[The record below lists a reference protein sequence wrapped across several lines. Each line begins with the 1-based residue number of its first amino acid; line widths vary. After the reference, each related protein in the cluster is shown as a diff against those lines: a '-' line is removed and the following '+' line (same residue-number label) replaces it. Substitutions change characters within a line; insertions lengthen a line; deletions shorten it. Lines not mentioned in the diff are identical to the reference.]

1 MGTGKANALTA
12 GMVCVLAML
21 AALPA
26 RGATV
31 DYSDGFEPASMALNA
46 GAAMVG
52 DRLRLT
58 DTSSGSQARSAYHR
72 EKAPVDRFVTRFVY
86 RVDRVGTSP
95 SGGWTFVLQNQGP
108 DAVGRSKST
117 GTNGWAPTSPSL
129 ALRVRGRS
137 GMELLKDTGNGPN
150 RIKSG
155 PIRPELGSF
164 LSGDPFEF
172 LLAYDGTVLHLII
185 TNRRTGDSY
194 YQHFKEGVEGDRPLD
209 IPTILGGDTAW
220 AGFTAGT
227 GSVEERRY
235 VQEIESWTWWA
246 DEGELPPVAQFRL
259 NALSPYQALDGNVV
273 RARAPYEVRFTAD
286 TSFDVD
292 GSVARYEWDFGDGNA
307 TGSDEPAVE
316 HVYEEPGSYEAALT
330 VVDDDGNRSAPRAI
344 RVVISDALEPAIE
357 PSRTSGV
364 APLCVFFDA
373 TGTGGL
379 VAGDFLDARFS
390 WEFDVEDTNPDGRY
404 ESGEG
409 FVAAHVFEEPGTYRV
424 RVSVTDRSGETETA
438 ETRITVEDVD
448 ETWSTYHFAAD
459 GDDANPGTV
468 ERPKKTLAHA
478 LEELAGPK
486 VQIRLR
492 RGDTWRLDKHLEM
505 SADGPV
511 IVENYGD
518 PSEPLP
524 TIRATWVDSAYYM
537 LPMSGSDW
545 RFTDVAV
552 RAGSNSIR
560 NPREPGGVHLD
571 GRDNLVAGV
580 QFSKVGHY
588 VSPLYGA
595 RNAIYDCFASEAG
608 PYFVYGSQSRRFAII
623 GNDVEVESDHA
634 EHVIRFQGGHKGYI
648 AHNKLRAKKTKSNLQ
663 LRGDSSQ
670 VVAFDNDLY
679 GRGSGPHPQNDASE
693 EYAHHIVFEGNRF
706 LYEPAYEGTRFAAAG
721 TAVSVTARH
730 VVIRNN
736 LTVNYGA
743 LFSAGAHC
751 WVGASVDL
759 RVYNNSVYADDAAGQ
774 HKGLLGRVY
783 DARHVTVRNNLVYN
797 TVTAAPKPWVRLLGV
812 SEVALGTLTADHNLF
827 WAPAWDDGE
836 GLVRVDGDGLSL
848 AQWRNRGFGR
858 GTLMTEPLLRSADPE
873 SPDFMRLKAD
883 SPAVDAGAPVPV
895 FIDLRGRP
903 RPQGGTCDIG
913 AFEYSNDS

>member
-1 MGTGKANALTA
+1 MGSGKTGAPTA
-12 GMVCVLAML
+12 AMVCMLAML
-21 AALPA
+21 VAVPA
-26 RGATV
+26 SGATV
-31 DYSDGFEPASMALNA
+31 DYSEEFESTSMALNA
-46 GAAMVG
+46 GAAVVAG
-52 DRLRLT
+52 RLRLT

-72 EKAPVDRFVTRFVY
+72 EKVPVDRFVTRFVY
-86 RVDRVGTSP
+86 RVDRVGSSP
-95 SGGWTFVLQNQGP
+95 TGGWAFVLQNQGL

-117 GTNGWAPTSPSL
+117 GTDGWAPTSPSL

-137 GMELLKDTGNGPN
+137 GMELVKDTGDGPK
-150 RIKSG
+150 RVKSG

-164 LSGDPFEF
+164 LSSDPFEF
-172 LLAYDGTVLHLII
+172 LLAYDGTVLHLIV
-185 TNRRTGDSY
+185 TNLRTDDSY
-194 YQHFKEGVEGDRPLD
+194 YQHFKEGVEGDRPLE

-227 GSVEERRY
+227 GSVDERRY
-235 VQEIESWTWWA
+235 VQKIESWTWWA

-273 RARAPYEVRFTAD
+273 RTRAPYEVHFSGD
-286 TSFDVD
+286 DSFDVD
-292 GSVARYEWDFGDGNA
+292 GSVARYEWDFGDGSTA
-307 TGSDEPAVE
+307 EADEPAVE
-316 HVYEEPGSYEAALT
+316 HVYEEPGRYEATLT
-330 VVDDDGNRSAPRAI
+330 VLDDAGNRSDPRAI
-344 RVVISDALEPAIE
+344 RVVVSEALKPAIE
-357 PSRTSGV
+357 PSRTAGV
-364 APLCVFFDA
+364 APLSVFFDA

-379 VAGDFLDARFS
+379 MEGDFLDARFS
-390 WEFDVEDTNPDGRY
+390 WEFDVDDTDPDGRY

-438 ETRITVEDVD
+438 ETQITVEDVD

-459 GDDANPGTV
+459 GEDANPGTV
-468 ERPKKTLAHA
+468 QSPKKTLRHA
-478 LEELAGPK
+478 LEDLAGPK
-486 VQIRLR
+486 VRIRLR
-492 RGDTWRLDKHLEM
+492 RGDVWRLDQGLTL
-505 SADGPV
+505 SADGPG
-511 IVENYGD
+511 IVESYGD
-518 PSEPLP
+518 TSDPAPV
-524 TIRATWVDSAYYM
+524 IHATWEDA
-537 LPMSGSDW
+537 GDW
-545 RFTDVAV
+545 RLMDVAL
-552 RAGSNSIR
+552 RAGGSSHR
-560 NPREPGGVHLD
+560 GPRYPGGVHLS

-580 QFSKVGHY
+580 RFSKLGSY
-588 VSPLYGA
+588 ISPLYGA
-595 RNAIYDCFASEAG
+595 RNTIYDSFAAEAG

-670 VVAFDNDLY
+670 VVVFDNDLY

-751 WVGASVDL
+751 WVGPSVDV

-774 HKGLLGRVY
+774 HKGQLGRVY
-783 DARHVTVRNNLVYN
+783 DARHVTVRNNLVHN

-812 SEVALGTLTADHNLF
+812 SEVALETLTADHNLF
-827 WAPAWDDGE
+827 RAPAWDDGE

-848 AQWRNRGFGR
+848 EQWRNRDFGR
-858 GTLMTEPLLRSADPE
+858 GTLLTEPLLRSADPE
-873 SPDFMRLKAD
+873 RPEFMRLKPD

-895 FIDLRGRP
+895 FIDLQGHP
-903 RPQGGTCDIG
+903 RPQGEARDIG
-913 AFEYSNDS
+913 AFEYSDDS